1 MFLLKKEGVYME
13 TQLAELLF
21 PNIDKEPSYYEKIYP
36 KRSEKVVTRFA
47 PSPTGFVH
55 LGSLYAAF
63 LNRMFADQENGIFYV
78 RIEDT
83 DQKREVEN
91 GVLKIKEGLDYFN
104 IDVDESP
111 FNEGNYGPYIQ
122 SHRSDIY
129 QTYVKDLVKK
139 GLAYPCFCTEEELK
153 NIRCEQESLKIVTGY
168 YGKWAVCRNMSFDEI
183 KKRIENNESY
193 VIRLRTPNI
202 SDEKVECVDLIKG
215 SIYFPVNNID
225 IVLLKSDGLPTYHL
239 AHVIDDHLMHTT
251 HVIRGDEWLSSMPLH
266 LQLASVL
273 GFETPNYV
281 HISPLTKKE
290 GKSIRK
296 LSKRKDPE
304 LAISYYQEM
313 GIPVEALKLYFAT
326 IANSNFE
333 EWYNQNPTKNISDFN
348 FTFNKMPVGGTLFDI
363 DKLINLPLESYKW
376 VLLDGHYTWTE
387 PTKIGR
393 KKFDYPQKDFWIMI
407 KGYIVRAKEFNNM
420 IKQLKDVNFMGRWIP
435 ECTVQTSLFN
445 KEYFCSSAFEFFK
458 KDYYGG
464 VKWRTIDRSVY
475 KISGEVMI
483 PVEKFYRER
492 GNDYSTEDG
501 FGWYKPCEDIFRE
514 LGLKYGEENSALYDA
529 NNNLICFDTSELC
542 NEELGFVIDKGSL
555 HTFLENNDYK
565 ILDSIRRKRIV
576 GSATRRDR
584 EVFPMPT
591 FSGVYYYTTDSRLD
605 GYLTKFME

>member
-153 NIRCEQESLKIVTGY
+153 NIRREQESLKIVTGY

-326 IANSNFE
+326 ITNSNFE

-363 DKLINLPLESYKW
+363 DKLINISKTYFSLKDKEDLYEESLEY
-376 VLLDGHYTWTE
+376 
-387 PTKIGR
+387 
-393 KKFDYPQKDFWIMI
+393 F
-407 KGYIVRAKEFNNM
+407 KEFDSYFYD
-420 IKQLKDVNFMGRWIP
+420 ILIED
-435 ECTVQTSLFN
+435 
-445 KEYFCSSAFEFFK
+445 KEYTLKVLNIEKERKRVRKDISCYKDIKEETWYMFDKSFCDMASYNAEALNYNFE
-458 KDYYGG
+458 
-464 VKWRTIDRSVY
+464 
-475 KISGEVMI
+475 
-483 PVEKFYRER
+483 
-492 GNDYSTEDG
+492 
-501 FGWYKPCEDIFRE
+501 
-514 LGLKYGEENSALYDA
+514 
-529 NNNLICFDTSELC
+529 
-542 NEELGFVIDKGSL
+542 
-555 HTFLENNDYK
+555 
-565 ILDSIRRKRIV
+565 ILDEYLN
-576 GSATRRDR
+576 T
-584 EVFPMPT
+584 
-591 FSGVYYYTTDSRLD
+591 
-605 GYLTKFME
+605 YLTLNSEEEWYAKVKELAIKFGYAPAVKAYKENPDNYKGHVGDICEIIRVVLTTKRTTPNLFEIQCILGIDQIKKRFNNFKNFYL

>member
-1 MFLLKKEGVYME
+1 MDNERWLKD
-13 TQLAELLF
+13 F
-21 PNIDKEPSYYEKIYP
+21 
-36 KRSEKVVTRFA
+36 
-47 PSPTGFVH
+47 
-55 LGSLYAAF
+55 
-63 LNRMFADQENGIFYV
+63 
-78 RIEDT
+78 
-83 DQKREVEN
+83 
-91 GVLKIKEGLDYFN
+91 
-104 IDVDESP
+104 
-111 FNEGNYGPYIQ
+111 
-122 SHRSDIY
+122 SDI
-129 QTYVKDLVKK
+129 
-139 GLAYPCFCTEEELK
+139 P
-153 NIRCEQESLKIVTGY
+153 
-168 YGKWAVCRNMSFDEI
+168 
-183 KKRIENNESY
+183 
-193 VIRLRTPNI
+193 
-202 SDEKVECVDLIKG
+202 
-215 SIYFPVNNID
+215 
-225 IVLLKSDGLPTYHL
+225 
-239 AHVIDDHLMHTT
+239 
-251 HVIRGDEWLSSMPLH
+251 
-266 LQLASVL
+266 
-273 GFETPNYV
+273 
-281 HISPLTKKE
+281 
-290 GKSIRK
+290 
-296 LSKRKDPE
+296 
-304 LAISYYQEM
+304 
-313 GIPVEALKLYFAT
+313 
-326 IANSNFE
+326 
-333 EWYNQNPTKNISDFN
+333 
-348 FTFNKMPVGGTLFDI
+348 DI

-565 ILDSIRRKRIV
+565 IFWTVLGEKRIV